1 MTIASQI
8 KRART
13 AAGLTQRAVAD
24 ALGMTS
30 QSVSDWERGSS
41 EPQSETLQRLAK
53 ILKTQFTIG

>member
-41 EPQSETLQRLAK
+41 EPQSETLQREAK
-53 ILKTQFTIG
+53 GKRK